1 LDAQVLGI
9 SVDPTPTLAAWAED
23 LGGINFPLLSD
34 FWPHGHVARCY
45 GVFRD
50 EDGHSER
57 AIFVID
63 KRGIIRYIDIHDIDH
78 QPDNDEVLDV
88 LRRIDPLAAARQP
101 QPQEPQETVEL
112 PHGGI
117 VMYCTRWCPACRRAR
132 AWFAAHELE
141 FTEIDIDKV
150 PGAADQVRRWANGNR
165 TTPIFDIDG
174 TIIIN
179 FNEARLL
186 EALGD
191 HLSPQRKFG

>member
-9 SVDPTPTLAAWAED
+9 SVDSTPTLTAWAED
-23 LGGINFPLLSD
+23 LGGISYPLLSD
-34 FWPHGHVARCY
+34 FWPHGEIARCY
-45 GVFRD
+45 GVFR
-50 EDGHSER
+50 EEEGYTER

-63 KRGIIRYIDIHDIDH
+63 KRGIIRYIDIHDIDN

-88 LRRIDPLAAARQP
+88 LRRIDPLAAAREPRP
-101 QPQEPQETVEL
+101 QQAQESIEL

-132 AWFAAHELE
+132 AWFTARELE

-150 PGAADQVRRWANGNR
+150 LGAGDQVRRWANGNR
-165 TTPIFDIDG
+165 TTPVFDIDG
-174 TIIIN
+174 TIIVN
-179 FNEARLL
+179 FNEGKLL

-191 HLSPQRKFG
+191 RLSHKFG